1 MINVKFEDGIND
13 LTTEN
18 LYQWDTFQTL
28 QISGID
34 FGGVTPN
41 VHFANKKS
49 TVALV
54 VSGIFM
60 DDGSVKVSIPNS
72 LLTEKYDILAYVYTS
87 TGLTGKTIKS
97 ITIPVISR
105 LKPSEYTQPT
115 DEDIAKIEELELEA
129 KVIIDGLTAS
139 EYSNTETYKRPNIVY
154 YNFNSYMC
162 ISNVEIS
169 GILPTDT
176 TKWQKIAQG
185 SVITGISKNE
195 YGDLIINCSDGST
208 FTLDITTTDVTTVGA
223 DEMPALGITRDNNG
237 ALKIG
242 DTIIPQKVLLY
253 NRHHTPYYQ
262 GDTINVS
269 GLKMTDTI
277 EIEYM
282 LSTTDMKSRVIGAKS
297 FYLNDGFNQAL
308 LGMTEDGKINVTS
321 LTITTDSSANYL
333 RIYKIYKIIE

>member
-18 LYQWDTFQTL
+18 LYQWDTFQML

-139 EYSNTETYKRPNIVY
+139 EYSNTETYKRPNVVY

-185 SVITGISKNE
+185 SVITGISRNE

-208 FTLDITTTDVTTVGA
+208 FTLDITTTGVTTVGA
-223 DEMPALGITRDNNG
+223 DEMPALGITRDSNG
-237 ALKIG
+237 VLKIG
-242 DTIIPQKVLLY
+242 DTIIPQKVILKDY
-253 NRHHTPYYQ
+253 PYTSH
-262 GDTINVS
+262 GAGKTIS
-269 GLKMTDTI
+269 IPGLTTNDII
-277 EIEYM
+277 EVEFGFGPNDFRNYSKGKNWIVLE
-282 LSTTDMKSRVIGAKS
+282 
-297 FYLNDGFNQAL
+297 DGFDNSAVLQ
-308 LGMTEDGKINVTS
+308 VTTNG
-321 LTITTDSSANYL
+321 LMVNNGGPNGL
-333 RIYKIYKIIE
+333 VVGRIYKIIE